1 MAVKRSSTARDIEST
16 THAKTRRQP
25 PAVLLIAILAG
36 CRIVQIWAALFSYLR
51 RISCFTGM
59 PADPSTDHRPR
70 RSASRG
76 IGSVTQGDRRG
87 LTAGEALR

>member
-25 PAVLLIAILAG
+25 PAVLLIAILAC

-59 PADPSTDHRPR
+59 PADRSS
-70 RSASRG
+70 SASVGESWNRFCHARG
-76 IGSVTQGDRRG
+76 SPWSDGW
-87 LTAGEALR
+87 